1 MRLEERVRE
10 LILSNP
16 SHLKSGLERIAKKLK
31 IKNVSGNQLMIIK
44 AAKKSA
50 RQELKGITIGVTGY
64 SGVTTGSVQFEAYLH

>member
-44 AAKKSA
+44 AA
-50 RQELKGITIGVTGY
+50 
-64 SGVTTGSVQFEAYLH
+64 